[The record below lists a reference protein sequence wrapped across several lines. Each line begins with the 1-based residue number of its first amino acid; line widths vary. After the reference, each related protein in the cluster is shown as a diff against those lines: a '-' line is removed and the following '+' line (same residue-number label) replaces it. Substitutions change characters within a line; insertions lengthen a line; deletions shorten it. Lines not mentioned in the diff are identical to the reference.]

1 MFVVGY
7 SADEQ
12 TAVYMR
18 ELEKAGVSI
27 LVRTTD
33 SNISEELVEQ
43 YFGLPRN
50 FIKVISPVAGLM
62 YKEMS
67 EKQAINEP
75 CRILHNGKVNSFL
88 KAFTSAL
95 KLQERRKM
103 INILQYIGVG
113 ISVILMAMFSFLSG
127 LSQAGA
133 IQILLFETLWTLIVT
148 FVPQIKK
155 I

>member
-1 MFVVGY
+1 
-7 SADEQ
+7 
-12 TAVYMR
+12 MR

-43 YFGLPRN
+43 YFGLPRS

-67 EKQAINEP
+67 EKQAVNEP
-75 CRILHNGKVNSFL
+75 CRVLHNGSVNSFL
-88 KAFTSAL
+88 HSFTSAL
-95 KLQERRKM
+95 KLQERRRI

-133 IQILLFETLWTLIVT
+133 VQILLFETLWTLVVA
-148 FVPQIKK
+148 FASKIKK